1 MYKTSVFTFIPS
13 PVSLFNLIKYS
24 RVIIPANTF
33 QDLEDGDTRDLGL
46 RVVDRDTG
54 MEIDHL
60 DWATFKPRT
69 QEILSLPLE
78 ENIGIYNFH
87 VIATDSGG
95 ESQQDTLVM
104 AVRQYQVSAL
114 FQT

>member
-1 MYKTSVFTFIPS
+1 M
-13 PVSLFNLIKYS
+13 
-24 RVIIPANTF
+24 
-33 QDLEDGDTRDLGL
+33 
-46 RVVDRDTG
+46 
-54 MEIDHL
+54 
-60 DWATFKPRT
+60 PRT

-104 AVRQYQVSAL
+104 AVRQYQVMMMINDGDDGDNNDNDDM
-114 FQT
+114 